1 MDFLYNILVFAIIL
15 FFLKSTGILNL
26 LFELLKKGYDKYI
39 GAKNTVQDFRK
50 LEKKRVYEN
59 KRFKKHNKIS
69 RMNDE
74 IN

>member
-39 GAKNTVQDFRK
+39 GAKNTVQDFTK

>member
-1 MDFLYNILVFAIIL
+1 MDFLYNILVFVIIL

-39 GAKNTVQDFRK
+39 GAKNTVQDFRN